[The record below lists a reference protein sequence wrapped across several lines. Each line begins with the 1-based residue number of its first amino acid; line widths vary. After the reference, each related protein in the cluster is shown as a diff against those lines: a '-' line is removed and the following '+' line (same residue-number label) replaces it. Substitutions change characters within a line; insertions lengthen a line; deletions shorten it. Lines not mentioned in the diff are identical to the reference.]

1 MLHIAHRVSA
11 LPASFG
17 VAYREVDEVSVMA
30 VALRAL
36 LAAALVV
43 AAACGTTPSAAS
55 PTPASTP
62 TATAAPAA
70 TAVTALAPDAAAEF
84 LRKSMTGTRPLLI
97 PNTIPDTWRADVK
110 VESAGTFTATYRAP
124 AGAKTFTL
132 MVAAAN
138 PPLPTST
145 TIQSHPAFHGDATAL
160 YQIAN
165 GADPTSDR
173 FLMWIETGV
182 WPGWPRAGVPYLV
195 STTGIGEA
203 EFWQL
208 TNGLHPDQLGG

>member
-1 MLHIAHRVSA
+1 
-11 LPASFG
+11 
-17 VAYREVDEVSVMA
+17 MA
-30 VALRAL
+30 AARRAL
-36 LAAALVV
+36 LAAVLVLT
-43 AAACGTTPSAAS
+43 ASCGTAPSAAS
-55 PTPASTP
+55 PTPAST
-62 TATAAPAA
+62 TSATVAPAA
-70 TAVTALAPDAAAEF
+70 TAATALAPAAAAEL

-110 VESAGTFTATYRAP
+110 VESPGTFTATYRAP
-124 AGAKTFTL
+124 AGVKTFTL

-145 TIQSHPAFHGDATAL
+145 AVQSHRSFHGDATAL

-165 GADPTSDR
+165 AADPTSDR
-173 FLMWIETGV
+173 FLMWVETGV

-208 TNGLHPDQLGG
+208 VNGLHPDQLGG